1 MRTMRVGRPTKY
13 SPEVVEMLRGALS
26 DGMPIKGACI
36 VAGICVT
43 TLAEWREKHPELE
56 TRISEAREFARQKA
70 LQAIQAAGERDW
82 RAQAEWLKLAFPS
95 DYRGSTKIDV
105 SASASVSPV
114 IVTPERRKELIAR
127 RLAMLRQQASTINP
141 NAVKALEGGGSPPGC
156 DGA

>member
-1 MRTMRVGRPTKY
+1 MRVGRPTKY

-26 DGMPIKGACI
+26 DGMPIKGACV

-114 IVTPERRKELIAR
+114 IITAEQRMKMIERRR
-127 RLAMLRQQASTINP
+127 AMLDQQARTIKP
-141 NAVKALEGGGSPPGC
+141 NAVRALEEGGPPRAANGV
-156 DGA
+156 